1 MSFAVTVCAIQTRK
15 NPAEDRQAGRDA
27 DRGQRKSADGNG
39 AGTVETAEHPGRRDI
54 WKNGASA
61 GFNRS

>member
-1 MSFAVTVCAIQTRK
+1 MSFAVTVYAIQTRK

-27 DRGQRKSADGNG
+27 DRGQRKSADGNA

-54 WKNGASA
+54 RTDQA
-61 GFNRS
+61 GPGI

>member
-27 DRGQRKSADGNG
+27 DRDQRKSADGDRSG
-39 AGTVETAEHPGRRDI
+39 IVETAEHSGRRDI
-54 WKNGASA
+54 RTDQA
-61 GFNRS
+61 GPGI

>member
-1 MSFAVTVCAIQTRK
+1 MSFAVTVYAIQIRK

-39 AGTVETAEHPGRRDI
+39 AGTVETTEHPGRRDI
-54 WKNGASA
+54 RTDQA
-61 GFNRS
+61 GPGI